1 MADVSGRLNE
11 THDLNGRSWIDA
23 ANKPD
28 CPFPIQNLP
37 IAVFRR
43 SGSSEPFRGGIAIGE
58 FIVDLAAPCL
68 LPHLGETARSA
79 VSLASSPCLNAF
91 MAAGRAVQRSLR
103 SDLSRILRHDFH
115 ERKNVTEALVA
126 IDQAEFKI
134 PSQIGNF
141 SDFYCSIHHAANVG
155 KQFRPDNPVLP
166 NYRWLPVGYQ
176 GRTSSILLSGH
187 AIGRPKGQIRDADSS
202 DPIYAACRRLDY
214 EAELGIFIGAGNALG
229 NPIAIEEVEDH
240 LFGVCILN
248 DWSARDIQSWE
259 YQPLGPFLAKSFATS
274 ISPWIVS
281 FDALEPYRLP
291 HRRPA
296 GDPAP
301 LPHLASKQ
309 DEVCG
314 AIDIRISVHLQTAAM
329 QAHDLAP
336 VRLSSSTYADS
347 YWTLAQVIAHH
358 TSNGCNL
365 QAGDLI
371 GSGTISGP
379 APDARACLLELT
391 EGGRSPVTL
400 PSGETRAFLQ
410 DGDTVILSA
419 WCEREGFAR
428 IGFGECRATVQ
439 AAE

>member
-1 MADVSGRLNE
+1 MADVSRALDE
-11 THDLNGRSWIDA
+11 THDRNCGSWIDT
-23 ANKPD
+23 ANEQD
-28 CPFPIQNLP
+28 CQFPLQNLP

-43 SGSSEPFRGGIAIGE
+43 SASMEPFRGGIAIGG
-58 FIVDLAAPCL
+58 FVLDLSAPCL
-68 LPHLGETARSA
+68 LSHLGETARSA
-79 VSLASSPCLNAF
+79 VSLASSSSLNAF
-91 MAAGRAVQRSLR
+91 MAAGRGLQRALR
-103 SDLSRILRHDFH
+103 CDLSRILRHDFR
-115 ERKNVTEALVA
+115 EKKSMSEALVA
-126 IDQAEFKI
+126 IDQAEFRI
-134 PSQIGNF
+134 PAQIGDF

-176 GRTSSILLSGH
+176 GRTSSILLSGR
-187 AIGRPKGQIRDADSS
+187 AITRPKGQIRDANSS
-202 DPIYAACRRLDY
+202 DPVYAACRRLDY
-214 EAELGIFIGAGNALG
+214 EAELAVFIGAGSALG
-229 NPIAIEEVEDH
+229 KPIPMGEIEDH
-240 LFGVCILN
+240 LFGVCLLN

-301 LPHLASKQ
+301 LSHLASEQ
-309 DEVCG
+309 DEIRG

-329 QAHDLAP
+329 QARSLAP
-336 VRLSSSTYADS
+336 VRLSTSTYADS

-371 GSGTISGP
+371 GSGTVSGP
-379 APDARACLLELT
+379 TSDARACLLELT
-391 EGGRSPVTL
+391 EGGRSPVAL

-439 AAE
+439 ASD